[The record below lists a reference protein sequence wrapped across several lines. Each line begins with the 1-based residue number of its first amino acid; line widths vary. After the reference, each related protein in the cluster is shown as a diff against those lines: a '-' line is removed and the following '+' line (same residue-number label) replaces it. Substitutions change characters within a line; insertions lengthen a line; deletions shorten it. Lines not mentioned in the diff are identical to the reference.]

1 MKFLVKENASYL
13 VEQFRK
19 VKVLSVL
26 SDTELRT
33 IVSQMRGFEFK
44 AGTRIVN
51 QGELANLFF
60 IVQTGSVE
68 VSVKKRLQSS
78 AREIS
83 LVKVFWSLIPG
94 GPLL

>member
-13 VEQFRK
+13 VEQLRK

-26 SDTELRT
+26 SDTELGT

-68 VSVKKRLQSS
+68 VSVKNFFLGKKGSNPPRGRFL
-78 AREIS
+78 
-83 LVKVFWSLIPG
+83 W
-94 GPLL
+94 